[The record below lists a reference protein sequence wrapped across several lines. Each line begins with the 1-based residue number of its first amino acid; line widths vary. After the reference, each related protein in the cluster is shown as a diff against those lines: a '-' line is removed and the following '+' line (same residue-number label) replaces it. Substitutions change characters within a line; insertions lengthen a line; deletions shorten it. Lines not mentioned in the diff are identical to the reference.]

1 MTSRV
6 WRVVNCYRN
15 LGANGLTSVPD
26 DSFAV
31 MQRLR
36 YLWLDR
42 NQLTHLPLEALA
54 NLSTLEAL

>member
-1 MTSRV
+1 M
-6 WRVVNCYRN
+6 
-15 LGANGLTSVPD
+15 GANGLTSVPD

-42 NQLTHLPLEALA
+42 NKLTQLPLEALA